1 MKQYNRK
8 PNNKIVKVL
17 MYILFII
24 LNLILIYD
32 LIPIITKQDYSY
44 INSTGNLEVITFSII
59 LVELFILSII
69 RKKIN
74 SRK

>member
-8 PNNKIVKVL
+8 PKNKIVIGL

-32 LIPIITKQDYSY
+32 LIPIITKQGYSY

-59 LVELFILSII
+59 LAELFILSII